1 MNIRNLTHTLSCTVL
16 AGFCIALVGCFAPK
30 APTRRTVAASGL
42 SCEQANR
49 LVYETVTGMSYIV
62 TSLQVATPSQPG
74 YITAKEGKR
83 DGRVT
88 ITCDQQGGAT
98 VVAESTDLPV
108 PSLIGPS
115 EAPGEFPA
123 MFNRAFD
130 IIRNTQQVMAARG
143 PQKGLTITMTRLNS
157 FESKLELGADIPAT
171 GVLPVKVVINNNT
184 AQTYGLEV
192 SQIFLQSAGGGRVAP
207 MISPPAGQG
216 KALQGSLTLQP
227 GQAVTG
233 YLFYPAGQ
241 YTSASTTLT
250 DKATDEREGFSI
262 QF

>member
-1 MNIRNLTHTLSCTVL
+1 MNTVYRAVL
-16 AGFCIALVGCFAPK
+16 AGFCITLASCFAPQ
-30 APTRRTVAASGL
+30 APSKRTIATSGL

-49 LVYETVTGMSYIV
+49 LAYQSVTGMGYTV
-62 TSLQVATPSQPG
+62 TSLQVASPGQPG
-74 YITAKEGKR
+74 FITAKEGNR

-88 ITCDQQGGAT
+88 ITCDQSGAT
-98 VVAESTDLPV
+98 VVAEKTDLPI

-143 PQKGLTITMTRLNS
+143 PEKGLTIMMTRLNS
-157 FESKLELGADIPAT
+157 FDSKLELGADIPAT

-184 AQTYGLEV
+184 PQTYSLEV
-192 SQIFLQSAGGGRVAP
+192 KEMFLQPATGSRVAP
-207 MISPPAGQG
+207 LTSAPAGQD
-216 KALQGSLTLQP
+216 KMLRGSLTLQP
-227 GQAVTG
+227 GQVVTG

-241 YTSASTTLT
+241 YTSASTTVT